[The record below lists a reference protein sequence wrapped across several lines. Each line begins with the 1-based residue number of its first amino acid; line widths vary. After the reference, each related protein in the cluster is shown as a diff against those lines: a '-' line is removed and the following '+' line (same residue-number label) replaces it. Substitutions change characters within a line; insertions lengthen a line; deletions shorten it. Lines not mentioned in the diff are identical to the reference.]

1 MAESNYDV
9 VVVGGG
15 PGGYVAAI
23 RAAQLGQ
30 KTAVVEREFLGGICL
45 NIGCIPTKALLR
57 NAGIAELLQHGKEF
71 GFSFENLKLDYEV
84 AFKRSRQVSDR
95 LVKGVQFLMKKN
107 KIDVYQG
114 TARLR
119 SATQLEVATTPGR
132 DTPAVGGQKLDGT
145 LEARHIILATGSRP
159 RAFANMPI
167 DGKRVITY
175 REALYLTSA
184 PKRIVIVGAGAI
196 GMEFAYI
203 FRSFGA
209 EVTVIEMLPH
219 LLPLED
225 EETTAEIAKAY
236 KKRGIKALVNARTKE
251 ATAGESGVT
260 VRVKDQA
267 SGQEQSI
274 EADLALIAIGVQA
287 NSDNLGLEA
296 AGVATDKR
304 GFVQVDEY
312 MRTNVPNVY
321 AIGDVT
327 GKAMLAHVAMAMGL
341 VASEHIAGHE
351 TRPIKEGEY
360 VYMPRCVYC
369 EPQVASL
376 GMTEAQARAF
386 AREHGREIKVGK
398 FPFMANGKALGL
410 GEGAGF
416 VKIIA
421 DARYGEILG
430 AHLVGPDVTELLP
443 ELELART
450 WELTPEEIAR
460 SVHAH
465 PTLSEAVME
474 AAHATLGQAIHI

>member
-9 VVVGGG
+9 IVVGGG

-30 KTAVVEREFLGGICL
+30 KTAVVEREFLGGVCL

-57 NAGIAELLQHGKEF
+57 NAGIAELLKRGKEF
-71 GFSFENLKLDYEV
+71 GFSFENLKIDYEV

-114 TARLR
+114 TAQLR
-119 SATQLEVATTPGR
+119 SATQLEVAATADQDAPG
-132 DTPAVGGQKLDGT
+132 VGGQKFDGT
-145 LEARHIILATGSRP
+145 LQARNVILATGSRP

-167 DGKRVITY
+167 DGKKVITY

-184 PKRIVIVGAGAI
+184 PKRMGIVGAGAI
-196 GMEFAYI
+196 GMEFAYV
-203 FRSFGA
+203 FRSYGS
-209 EVTVIEMLPH
+209 EITVIEMLPH

-225 EETTAEIAKAY
+225 EDTTAEVAKTY
-236 KKRGIKALVNARTKE
+236 KKMGIKALVNTRTEE
-251 ATAGESGVT
+251 AKAGDAGVT
-260 VRVKDQA
+260 VRVRDQA
-267 SGQEQSI
+267 SGQEQTI
-274 EADLALIAIGVQA
+274 EADVALVAIGVQA
-287 NSDNLGLEA
+287 NSDSLGLEA
-296 AGVATDKR
+296 AGIATDKR
-304 GFVQVDEY
+304 GFVQIDEY
-312 MRTNVPNVY
+312 MRTSVPNVY
-321 AIGDVT
+321 AIGDLT
-327 GKAMLAHVAMAMGL
+327 GRAMLAHVASAMGL
-341 VASEHIAGHE
+341 VAAEHATGHE
-351 TRPIKEGEY
+351 TRPIKDGEY

-376 GMTEAQARAF
+376 GMTEAQAREF
-386 AREHGREIKVGK
+386 GREHNREIKVGK
-398 FPFMANGKALGL
+398 FPFRANGKALGL
-410 GEGAGF
+410 GEGDGF

-443 ELELART
+443 ELELAHT

-460 SVHAH
+460 SVHSH